1 MKLAELNKALLEY
14 ATEDVTYAEENG
26 QHAIAQT
33 LKGLVNIA
41 CIGEVFQAFNNRNEQ
56 LTAPMGKL
64 RMIDWTSKIYD
75 VSDVVITD

>member
-64 RMIDWTSKIYD
+64 KMIDWTSKIYD
-75 VSDVVITD
+75 VSEVVITD

>member
-1 MKLAELNKALLEY
+1 MTTIELNNALLAY

-56 LTAPMGKL
+56 LTSPMGKL
-64 RMIDWTSKIYD
+64 KMIEWTSKIYD
-75 VSDVVITD
+75 VSEVVITD

>member
-1 MKLAELNKALLEY
+1 MKLADLNKALLEY

-64 RMIDWTSKIYD
+64 KMIDWTSKIYD

>member
-1 MKLAELNKALLEY
+1 MTTIELNKALLEY
-14 ATEDVTYAEENG
+14 AIEDVTYAEQNG

-41 CIGEVFQAFNNRNEQ
+41 CVGEVFQAFNNRNEQ

-64 RMIDWTSKIYD
+64 RMIDYVSGLYD

>member
-64 RMIDWTSKIYD
+64 RMIEWTSKIYD

>member
-14 ATEDVTYAEENG
+14 ATEDVTYAEQNG

-75 VSDVVITD
+75 VSEVVITD

>member
-1 MKLAELNKALLEY
+1 MKLADLNKALLEY

>member
-1 MKLAELNKALLEY
+1 MKLAELNKALLGY
-14 ATEDVTYAEENG
+14 AQEDVQLAEDNG

-64 RMIDWTSKIYD
+64 KMIDWTSKIYD
-75 VSDVVITD
+75 VSEVVITD

>member
-1 MKLAELNKALLEY
+1 MKLADLNKALLEY

-64 RMIDWTSKIYD
+64 KMIDWTSKIYD
-75 VSDVVITD
+75 VSEVVITD

>member
-1 MKLAELNKALLEY
+1 MTTIELNNALLAY

-64 RMIDWTSKIYD
+64 RMIEWTSKIYD
-75 VSDVVITD
+75 VSEVVITD